1 MNPYLATAIAMCA
14 IVIISLAGTAYLAAM
29 FNRRAKA
36 DMQARLDPLAAA
48 VNGTADVEG
57 ARLEGRYNGQIAIG
71 RVSNAPGGFG
81 RLFHVELVDS
91 AGGEKWEWS
100 SLPQKKPPALIRT
113 FEGDPAL
120 EQRLGID
127 FPEVA
132 KVVPND
138 EQERFGFIYDPEAGM
153 MRLTREMRTR
163 LDIPD
168 AETFLRQLAVLQE
181 LGEANRRAQTGL
193 AQPAQPTAGLHSET
207 DADPASA

>member
-1 MNPYLATAIAMCA
+1 VNPYLATAIAMCA
-14 IVIISLAGTAYLAAM
+14 IVLISLAGTAYLAAM

-48 VNGTADVEG
+48 IAGTADVEE
-57 ARLEGRYNGQIAIG
+57 AQVEGRYNGQIAMG

-91 AGGEKWEWS
+91 AGGEPWEWS
-100 SLPQKKPPALIRT
+100 SLRQKKPPALIRT

-127 FPEVA
+127 FPGVA

-138 EQERFGFIYDPEAGM
+138 EQERFGFLYDPDAGM

-168 AETFLRQLAVLQE
+168 AETFLRQLAVLQT
-181 LGEANRRAQTGL
+181 LGEANRHAQ
-193 AQPAQPTAGLHSET
+193 AGLLPPDQPPVSRV
-207 DADPASA
+207 DAPQVGPTSA

>member
-1 MNPYLATAIAMCA
+1 MCA
-14 IVIISLAGTAYLAAM
+14 IVLISLAGTAYLAAV

-36 DMQARLDPLAAA
+36 DMRARLDPLADAID
-48 VNGTADVEG
+48 GTADVEE
-57 ARLEGRYNGQIAIG
+57 ARLEGRYNGQIAMG

-113 FEGDPAL
+113 FEGAPAL
-120 EQRLGID
+120 QERLGID
-127 FPEVA
+127 FPAVA

-168 AETFLRQLAVLQE
+168 AETFLRQLATLQE
-181 LGEANRRAQTGL
+181 LGEANRRAQ
-193 AQPAQPTAGLHSET
+193 AGMLERPGPDFET
-207 DADPASA
+207 RTQADPASA

>member
-14 IVIISLAGTAYLAAM
+14 IVLISLAGTAYLAAM

-48 VNGTADVEG
+48 LDGEADVEE
-57 ARLEGRYNGQIAIG
+57 ARVTGRYNGQIAIG
-71 RVSNAPGGFG
+71 RVSTAPGGFG

-91 AGGEKWEWS
+91 AGGEPWEWS
-100 SLPQKKPPALIRT
+100 SLPQKKPPALIRA
-113 FEGDPAL
+113 FEGGSAL
-120 EQRLGID
+120 EERLGID

-138 EQERFGFIYDPEAGM
+138 EQERFGFLYDPEAGM

-168 AETFLRQLAVLQE
+168 AATFLRQLATLQE
-181 LGEANRRAQTGL
+181 LGEANRRAQ
-193 AQPAQPTAGLHSET
+193 AGLSLPAEPAVSGG
-207 DADPASA
+207 DAPQAGPASA